1 MNEGTKKGAEGTAVG
16 RKQSE
21 GKEAPREVKYPRKQT
36 GIRILATLFFGIV
49 VWGILEIILFL
60 VVIVQIL
67 YALIAQRPNS
77 WMIGFA
83 NHAIAYFYRVMRYL
97 TFNEDRMPFPFSRF
111 PEELEKSGS

>member
-1 MNEGTKKGAEGTAVG
+1 MNEEIKKEEGAAVG
-16 RKQSE
+16 RRQSE
-21 GKEAPREVKYPRKQT
+21 GKQAPREVKYPRKQT

-49 VWGILEIILFL
+49 VWAILEIIMFL
-60 VVIVQIL
+60 VVILQIL
-67 YALIAQRPNS
+67 YALIAERPNS

-83 NHAIAYFYRVMRYL
+83 NQAIAYFYRVMRYL